1 MCDLLKKL
9 QRKHNACAYAL
20 VCLKQV
26 RESKLNTN
34 IHSNLTQDKASI
46 KHKHLAGAAQK
57 KEKRRVEG
65 EKKKRNKREV
75 TSIHETDFLYSSK
88 GMYDIYQ
95 QAINHERDFSAEESK
110 A

>member
-1 MCDLLKKL
+1 M
-9 QRKHNACAYAL
+9 
-20 VCLKQV
+20 
-26 RESKLNTN
+26 
-34 IHSNLTQDKASI
+34 IQDKAII

-65 EKKKRNKREV
+65 ENKKNKREV
-75 TSIHETDFLYSSK
+75 TSIHETDFWYSSK

-95 QAINHERDFSAEESK
+95 QVIYHERDFSAKESK

>member
-9 QRKHNACAYAL
+9 QRKQNACAYAL
-20 VCLKQV
+20 VCLKRV

-75 TSIHETDFLYSSK
+75 TSIHETGFFVLFK
-88 GMYDIYQ
+88 
-95 QAINHERDFSAEESK
+95 RDV
-110 A
+110 

>member
-1 MCDLLKKL
+1 M
-9 QRKHNACAYAL
+9 
-20 VCLKQV
+20 
-26 RESKLNTN
+26 
-34 IHSNLTQDKASI
+34 TQDKASI
-46 KHKHLAGAAQK
+46 KHKHLAGAEQKK

-75 TSIHETDFLYSSK
+75 TSIHETDFWYSSK

-95 QAINHERDFSAEESK
+95 QVVNHERDFTAKESK

>member
-20 VCLKQV
+20 VCLKRV

-57 KEKRRVEG
+57 KEEWRERRKEIKEKLQASMKQIFGTLQKGYMTFISKR
-65 EKKKRNKREV
+65 
-75 TSIHETDFLYSSK
+75 
-88 GMYDIYQ
+88 
-95 QAINHERDFSAEESK
+95 
-110 A
+110 